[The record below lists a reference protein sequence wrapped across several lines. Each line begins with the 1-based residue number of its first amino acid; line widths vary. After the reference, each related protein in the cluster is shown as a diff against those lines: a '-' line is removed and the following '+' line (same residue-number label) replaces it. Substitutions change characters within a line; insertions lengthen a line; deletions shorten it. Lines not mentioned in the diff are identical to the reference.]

1 MRKLAAEPTSSTR
14 KFTGRILRER
24 VMSSKPD
31 YNPELHK
38 VYVNNDLVNNDDLD
52 RKLGPLDIVKVV

>member
-1 MRKLAAEPTSSTR
+1 
-14 KFTGRILRER
+14 
-24 VMSSKPD
+24 MSSKPD